1 MISTPPTLVSPIFP
15 AHPARRRDPAVPPG
29 APRVSLRLLRGDRA
43 FPEGAIELVY
53 ATESEVPERG
63 GAPRWLATENPRSP
77 STASSVWPVRLDRR
91 ASVVVLADV
100 DSPRGGSAARDR
112 LHGLRRWMRARHG
125 EREDRRTGA
134 GHDRRD
140 ARRPQPA
147 DQVGRLRHDARAAGL
162 MQEGLGPV
170 HEQAGFAGQRRD

>member
-63 GAPRWLATENPRSP
+63 GAPRWLAPANPRSP
-77 STASSVWPVRLDRR
+77 STASSVWPVRPDRG
-91 ASVVVLADV
+91 ASALHPEDR
-100 DSPRGGSAARDR
+100 DPPTGETAARR
-112 LHGLRRWMRARHG
+112 
-125 EREDRRTGA
+125 
-134 GHDRRD
+134 
-140 ARRPQPA
+140 
-147 DQVGRLRHDARAAGL
+147 
-162 MQEGLGPV
+162 
-170 HEQAGFAGQRRD
+170 